1 VRRYRHADADAVVN
15 LLKQLVFLEGKPSKP
30 RIIKRFLRK
39 ISRSG
44 IILVAEVDGKIVG
57 AGGGYV
63 IGSIENV
70 EGERYGFIEF
80 LVVDEG
86 YRGMG
91 IGRRLLTILVDK
103 LRSKGVS
110 EIYLEV
116 DPRNEA
122 ALSLYRSLGFTVS
135 YLTMNLKIDEYTK
148 SKS

>member
-1 VRRYRHADADAVVN
+1 MRRYRHADADAVVN

>member
-1 VRRYRHADADAVVN
+1 VRRYRHTDADAVVN

-135 YLTMNLKIDEYTK
+135 YLTMNLKIDEYTR